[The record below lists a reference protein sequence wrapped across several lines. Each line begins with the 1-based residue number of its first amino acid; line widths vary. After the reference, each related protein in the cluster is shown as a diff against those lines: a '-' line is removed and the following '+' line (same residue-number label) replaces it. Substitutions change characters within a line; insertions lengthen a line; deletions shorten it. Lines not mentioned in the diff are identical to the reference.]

1 MILKVLKEKAKRL
14 HLMDYICLSYLGILG
29 ILLLFFHKNVADW
42 KLYVLIHAVLLLLIT
57 VFIWLGELYPGRK
70 IFWVLRTFYPILI
83 IAFGWHEMKDLVL
96 MFYETFW
103 TTNWLLELDKLIFKV
118 HPTIWFQKFYRPWLN
133 EFMYFLYAAY
143 YLFLPGITLYLFFLK
158 KKRTAVA
165 VFSVVSLNYLSNFF
179 LFLLLPAVGPKVS
192 SALSSLHGADPA
204 GYFFAW
210 LNQLV
215 QGNVGVFGAAFPSSH
230 VSGALVWSLLAFR
243 YFKKVGYIMAP
254 AVLGIM
260 VAAVYLGYHHA
271 LDLICGIVWGLIC
284 YFIGIAIIK
293 QRKED
298 PKLTA
303 A

>member
-1 MILKVLKEKAKRL
+1 
-14 HLMDYICLSYLGILG
+14 MDYICIGYVGTLGM
-29 ILLLFFHKNVADW
+29 LLLFFHKNVTDW
-42 KLYVLIHAVLLLLIT
+42 KLYVLIHALLLLLII
-57 VFIWLGELYPGRK
+57 VFIRLGETYPRIR

-103 TTNWLLELDKLIFKV
+103 TTDWLLQLDKLIFKV
-118 HPTIWFQKFYRPWLN
+118 HPTVWFQRFYRPWLN
-133 EFMYFLYAAY
+133 EIMYFLYAAY
-143 YLFLPGITLYLFFLK
+143 YLFLPGVTLYLFFRK
-158 KKRTAVA
+158 KKKIAVA
-165 VFSVVSLNYLSNFF
+165 VFSVVSLNYLSNFM

-192 SALSSLHGADPA
+192 AALNTLHGAEPT

-243 YFKKVGYIMAP
+243 YFKKIGYVMAP
-254 AVLGIM
+254 AVIGIM

-271 LDLICGIVWGLIC
+271 LDLVCGVVWGAIC
-284 YFIGIAIIK
+284 YFIGIALIRL
-293 QRKED
+293 RKED
-298 PKLTA
+298 PKLNTA
-303 A
+303 